1 MRALRQLL
9 LAATLGLS
17 GFAGFVRAEEQPVK
31 QASAVTSE
39 PVENGQETGHRLKRL
54 QPSTNP
60 HPVARSITNVW
71 HSQILLPCYSHFND
85 YSCGGIYSEVAFHF
99 GSCRTFF
106 GERCIK
112 GPPPSPVPG
121 FDPSVIQPK
130 RDCPFCR

>member
-9 LAATLGLS
+9 LAAALGL
-17 GFAGFVRAEEQPVK
+17 FAGPTLAGDPPVK
-31 QASAVTSE
+31 KTAFVTSE
-39 PVENGQETGHRLKRL
+39 PVEEGPETGHRLNHF

-60 HPVARSITNVW
+60 HPVCRAIANVW

-85 YSCGGIYSEVAFHF
+85 YSCGGIYSEAAFHF

-106 GERCIK
+106 SERCIK

-121 FDPSVIQPK
+121 FDPSVIQPR

>member
-9 LAATLGLS
+9 AAALGLS
-17 GFAGFVRAEEQPVK
+17 VLAGLARAEDSPVK

-39 PVENGQETGHRLKRL
+39 PVDGGPETGHRLKRL

-60 HPVARSITNVW
+60 HPVLRAVANVW

-121 FDPSVIQPK
+121 FDPSQIQPK
-130 RDCPFCR
+130 PGCPFCR